1 MPCYFL
7 VEYDF
12 LPVLIRLD
20 NRIAPTEFRVDMGEP
35 NGRLRRNRC
44 RPGAV
49 PIDEHCEG
57 LRGERI
63 LRLIT
68 YSCSSLE

>member
-1 MPCYFL
+1 
-7 VEYDF
+7 
-12 LPVLIRLD
+12 
-20 NRIAPTEFRVDMGEP
+20 MGEP